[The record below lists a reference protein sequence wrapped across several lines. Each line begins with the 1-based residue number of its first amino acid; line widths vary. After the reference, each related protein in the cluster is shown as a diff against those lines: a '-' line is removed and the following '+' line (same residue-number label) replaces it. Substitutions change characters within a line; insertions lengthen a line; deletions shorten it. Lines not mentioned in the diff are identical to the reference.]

1 MKKTVAL
8 VLSLMMV
15 LACFSAAFA
24 DAPKEIDVMIW
35 YRDIDDL
42 SFADMDY
49 FNNPE
54 TGITALSGVHA
65 NFNQVKGSDWST
77 KVNLM
82 LASGKYPDII
92 VRGGL
97 NLEMYGVDQE
107 ILIPL
112 DDVIEQYM
120 PNYKA
125 YLDADPETARSL
137 TSSNG
142 KTYQIGWLIPQN
154 INTDSHLFINKAW
167 LDNLGMEV
175 PTNLDEF
182 EKMLVAFRDQ
192 DADGNG
198 DPSNEMPMGGTLR
211 NLVDGIMHLANFW
224 GVALNDI
231 DIALDDEG
239 KVYSPLTADGMRPA
253 LETISRWYNEGL
265 IDIEAISQDSNASEA
280 KLNAGNVGVT
290 WRWRMSAMGTADEI
304 WQQYIA
310 VIPFSAD
317 GYQARLQR
325 YLEIPSFGAAITAG
339 CKDVEAAAKWL
350 DTQFAWDN
358 MISGYNGAKGEFWGY
373 DEAGKVVIYPMTDGT
388 RTVPGQSAMMYCS
401 GAEYFSKVNMPSHRI
416 EKTTYCE
423 QYEAAG
429 VIEKNSWNILS
440 RLVTMNVEESTQ
452 KDLLYAEIHKFANE
466 SISSFIVKGVTD
478 ESWNS
483 YLNTLKNLRLDEYI
497 NLYQTVYDRYVEAN
511 Q

>member
-1 MKKTVAL
+1 MKKFLAL
-8 VLSLMMV
+8 LLAAALLLS
-15 LACFSAAFA
+15 CIPGAFA
-24 DAPKEIDVMIW
+24 DDPKEISVMIW

-42 SFADMDY
+42 DFANMPY
-49 FNNPE
+49 FNDPE
-54 TGITALSGVHA
+54 NGITALSGTHA
-65 NFNQVKGSDWST
+65 TFNQIKGSDWST

-82 LASGKYPDII
+82 LASGEYPDVI

-112 DDVIEQYM
+112 DDIIDQYM

-125 YLDADPETARSL
+125 YLDFDPQTAQSL
-137 TSSNG
+137 KSSDG

-154 INTDSHLFINKAW
+154 INTDSHLFINKQW
-167 LDNLGMEV
+167 LDNLGLEV
-175 PTNLDEF
+175 PASVEEF
-182 EKMLVAFRDQ
+182 EKVLIAFRDQ
-192 DADGNG
+192 DADGDG
-198 DPSNEMPMGGTLR
+198 DPSNEIPMGGTLR
-211 NLVDGIMHLANFW
+211 NLVDGIAHLMNFW
-224 GVALNDI
+224 GVAWNDI

-239 KVYSPLTADGMRPA
+239 KVYSPLTAEGLRPA

-265 IDIEAISQDSNASEA
+265 IDVEAISQDSNASEA
-280 KLNAGNVGVT
+280 KLNAGNVGAT
-290 WRWRMSAMGTADEI
+290 WRWRMSAMGTDEAI
-304 WQQYIA
+304 YTQYIC
-310 VIPFSAD
+310 VIPYSAE
-317 GYQARLQR
+317 GCQARLQR

-350 DTQFAWDN
+350 DTQFAWEN

-373 DEAGKVVIYPMTDGT
+373 DDAGKVEIYPMTDGT

-401 GAEYFSKVNMPSHRI
+401 GSEYFGKVNMPSHRI
-416 EKTTYCE
+416 EKTTYCQE
-423 QYEAAG
+423 YEAAG

-440 RLVTMNVEESTQ
+440 RLITLTVDESTE

-466 SISSFIVKGVTD
+466 SLSNFIVKGVTD
-478 ESWNS
+478 DSWNN
-483 YLNTLKNLRLDEYI
+483 YLNTLNSLRIQEYI
-497 NLYQTVYDRYVEAN
+497 DLYQTAYDRYTAAN